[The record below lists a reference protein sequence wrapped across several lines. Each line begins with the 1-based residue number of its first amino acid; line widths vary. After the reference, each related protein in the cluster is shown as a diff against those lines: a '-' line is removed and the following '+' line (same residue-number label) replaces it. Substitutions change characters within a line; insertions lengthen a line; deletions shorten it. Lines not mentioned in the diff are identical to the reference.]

1 MMIQSRRLM
10 NKSNKWRKDIDY
22 RVIRSNESFR
32 LDRSTSNFDRIDSFF
47 FQDLL
52 TESTVIDYLRKRL
65 NSTDKTTT
73 VNLLVRD
80 HRNSNDVR
88 LYRSFLLRQ
97 GKMNRHISRI
107 RRRIFSR
114 LIWSINMIHF
124 GWNFCNH

>member
-10 NKSNKWRKDIDY
+10 NKSNKWQKDIDY

-32 LDRSTSNFDRIDSFF
+32 LDRSTSNFDRIDYFF

-65 NSTDKTTT
+65 NSTDTTTT

-88 LYRSFLLRQ
+88 LYRSFLPRQ
-97 GKMNRHISRI
+97 DKMNRHISRI

-124 GWNFCNH
+124 GWNSCNH